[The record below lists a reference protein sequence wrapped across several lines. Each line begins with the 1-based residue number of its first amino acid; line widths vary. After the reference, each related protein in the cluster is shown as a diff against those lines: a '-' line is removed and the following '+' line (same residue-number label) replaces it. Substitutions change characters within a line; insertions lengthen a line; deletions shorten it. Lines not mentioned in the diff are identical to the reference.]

1 MPHCGH
7 MFHEKCTQFR
17 LRQHDGKGPKILN
30 TRIRLWWSARTIRNN
45 LLKSPNTM
53 RDGIGVLNRWSF
65 GRCEFRDEFFI
76 AISQRNPFKTLLT
89 ILTKKLKSPPIL
101 KRNTS
106 KKFLAFN
113 FIYNTPRHFIG
124 NPSILNGQPILNALR
139 MMPCQSHDKVTEHWM
154 LVLQFEQYIKK
165 VGADVI
171 EILGKSSVLVEME
184 THYRP
189 PSFRWCRRLLINV
202 KTATPLK

>member
-1 MPHCGH
+1 MELECSIDDPSVDVNSVTNFSSP
-7 MFHEKCTQFR
+7 FHKEIPLKLFWQFW
-17 LRQHDGKGPKILN
+17 P
-30 TRIRLWWSARTIRNN
+30 
-45 LLKSPNTM
+45 
-53 RDGIGVLNRWSF
+53 
-65 GRCEFRDEFFI
+65 
-76 AISQRNPFKTLLT
+76 
-89 ILTKKLKSPPIL
+89 KKLKSPPIL
-101 KRNTS
+101 KRNPS
-106 KKFLAFN
+106 KKFVALN
-113 FIYNTPRHFIG
+113 FIYKIPRHFIG
-124 NPSILNGQPILNALR
+124 NPSILNGQPILNDLR
-139 MMPCQSHDKVTEHWM
+139 MMPCQSHDKVIDHWM